1 MLPDNVPL
9 FTAAGRAFQHADHD
23 CPNGNPLQYSCLE
36 NSMDGGAWWATAHG
50 VTKSWT
56 RLSDFTMTSLQLDLQ
71 ESVNVSLDAV
81 APVISG
87 E

>member
-1 MLPDNVPL
+1 MGSII
-9 FTAAGRAFQHADHD
+9 GRGIS
-23 CPNGNPLQYSCLE
+23 PGGGRGNPLQYSCLE
-36 NSMDGGAWWATAHG
+36 NPKDRAAWLATAHG